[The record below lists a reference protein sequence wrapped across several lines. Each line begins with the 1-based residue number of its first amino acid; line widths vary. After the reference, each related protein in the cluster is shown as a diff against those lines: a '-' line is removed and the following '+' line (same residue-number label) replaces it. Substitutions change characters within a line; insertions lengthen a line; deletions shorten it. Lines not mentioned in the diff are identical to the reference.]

1 MIKEKIMNTK
11 TGEKIKLDHIELES
25 ICLNPKNA
33 KKHSKEQISEM
44 SKHITHNGFNA
55 PIGVRNGVVIVG
67 NGRYLA
73 AKKLGL
79 KCVPV
84 VNLDHLTDQQ
94 ARRYALADNKLAEK
108 SEWDYEILI
117 PELDELMSS
126 VESDMD
132 LTGFNSIELDNLL
145 YKPLIEEIKK
155 EKEEKFPDI
164 SIEKRVNTGEIW
176 QLGRHK
182 LICGN
187 ALHRKT
193 YEELLGEKLVDIV
206 ITDPPYNVKISGH
219 VTTQKHHKEFA
230 EASGE
235 KTDEEFTSF
244 LWGTFTK
251 LVEFSKDGSIHYIF
265 MDWKHSKNMHDAC
278 SEYTELK
285 NICVWAKELAGMGS
299 LYRSQHELCFVFKN
313 GTAPHTNHI
322 ELGKHGRY
330 RSNIWKYQ
338 GMHVSNKQAKDLG
351 KMHPTVK
358 NTAMLMDMLL
368 DCSNPRDI
376 VLDCF
381 GGSGSTLIAAE
392 RTGRN
397 AAIIELSPEYCDLIL
412 ARWEHETGKKA
423 ELLRDGEYNNAK

>member
-1 MIKEKIMNTK
+1 MSNNIEKR
-11 TGEKIKLDHIELES
+11 IEIEYVETES
-25 ICLNPKNA
+25 IQPNPKNT
-33 KKHSKEQISEM
+33 KKHGEEQVSEIANSM
-44 SKHITHNGFNA
+44 NRNGNNT
-55 PIGVRNGVVIVG
+55 PIGIRHGIVLVG

-79 KCVPV
+79 KYIPV
-84 VNLDHLTDQQ
+84 VNLDHLTDEQ
-94 ARRYALADNKLAEK
+94 ARLYALADNKLAEK
-108 SEWDYEILI
+108 SEWDFDILI
-117 PELDELMSS
+117 PELNDLMSS
-126 VESDMD
+126 IDLDLD
-132 LTGFNSIELDNLL
+132 LTGFNSIEIDNLL
-145 YKPLIEEIKK
+145 YKPLIEEEKK
-155 EKEEKFPDI
+155 EKEEKFPELN
-164 SIEKRVNTGEIW
+164 IEKRVSLGEIW

-187 ALHRKT
+187 ALHTESYEKVLNRK
-193 YEELLGEKLVDIV
+193 LADIV

-244 LWGTFTK
+244 LRDTFSK

-265 MDWKHSKNMHDAC
+265 MDWKHSKNMHDAS
-278 SEYTELK
+278 SEYAELK
-285 NICVWAKELAGMGS
+285 NICIWAKELAGMGS

-358 NTAMLMDMLL
+358 NTAMLMDMIL

-392 RTGRN
+392 RTGRT
-397 AAIIELSPEYCDLIL
+397 AAIIELSPEYCDVIL
-412 ARWEHETGKKA
+412 ARWENETGKKA
-423 ELLRDGEYNNAK
+423 QLLINGDDNNAK

>member
-1 MIKEKIMNTK
+1 MSNSSQN
-11 TGEKIKLDHIELES
+11 KIKLEYLELES
-25 ICLNPKNA
+25 LSLNPKNA
-33 KKHSKEQISEM
+33 KKHSKEQISEIA
-44 SKHITHNGFNA
+44 KNITKNGFNA
-55 PIGVRNGVVIVG
+55 PIGVRQNKIIAGH
-67 NGRYLA
+67 GRYLA

-79 KCVPV
+79 KSVPA
-84 VNLDHLTDQQ
+84 VNLDHLSEEQ
-94 ARRYALADNKLAEK
+94 ARLYALADNKLAEK

-126 VESDMD
+126 VDSDMD
-132 LTGFNSIELDNLL
+132 LTGFNSIELDNIL
-145 YKPLIEEIKK
+145 YKPLIEESKK
-155 EKEEKFPDI
+155 EKEEKFPEI
-164 SIEKRVNTGEIW
+164 NIQKRVKLGDIW
-176 QLGRHK
+176 QLGRHR

-193 YEELLGEKLVDIV
+193 YEKLLGEKLADIV

-244 LWGTFTK
+244 LRDTFNK

-265 MDWKHSKNMHDAC
+265 MDWKHSKNMHDAGA
-278 SEYTELK
+278 EYTELK
-285 NICVWAKELAGMGS
+285 NICLWAKELAGMGS

-313 GTAPHTNHI
+313 GTATHTNNI

-330 RSNIWKYQ
+330 RTNVWKYK
-338 GMHVSNKQAKDLG
+338 GMHASNKQAKDLG
-351 KMHPTVK
+351 KLHPTVK

-368 DCSNPRDI
+368 DCSNTRDT

-397 AAIIELSPEYCDLIL
+397 AAIIELSQEYCDVIL